1 LKNNILGKD
10 KQEKVNSIVILA
22 KLLDVIESSNTIS
35 EELGK
40 ILDHELMETLLAVIS
55 FNMSIETYKAIL
67 RTCMIMASGTLFRF
81 VNEVIDDYLPLY
93 DSLTE
98 CIDNIDIITD
108 KLQLHD
114 SKINS
119 YTVNFVADLIDT
131 ALNFDYDGIIPI
143 AERLKRV
150 DFFQIVDRKIPPE
163 DELMADLVVRLKV
176 TYYKL
181 NQFLQVTR
189 FNLSIQSH
197 QIMLDDLLSSLDVSL
212 NEGGTA
218 ATPQEYVEMGFT
230 ETPAEYVTNNFS
242 ILSAMELGI
251 VLRNPIHTFKKKF
264 HQELMLNDKKTFPLS
279 IFINKVVEMW
289 INIFEDIEQYPN
301 IHSLILKWE
310 RMIYYSMTS
319 CLIFWQDAGCQLDAA
334 DDVDKIVELLKP
346 NIEKLE
352 YKKSESVEECLV
364 SSSGLIDN
372 LRGIQ
377 VQKLK
382 RLHQQKWNNKFAQF
396 NEHLSKEAMDF
407 LCEQRV
413 IQLLK
418 GSWVYTEKYGEF
430 LLNRENPKL
439 SHKYYFILLSPN
451 RKEIYYKKF
460 SEKPTVNPSFEQME
474 SRSIKLSEIAN
485 FRSTKLNEKL
495 NNQEKNNNNAV
506 SVRGTISY
514 EKLTL
519 VDTDDTKLLSFVTDT
534 EVNKYVWLDG
544 LKMLKGMVNK
554 GDLSAE
560 TEKQL
565 NSLIDIRRTTQL
577 LNLEDNEVENYITDH
592 LDNSDAE
599 DTYDLNELSEVTKD
613 TYFYR

>member
-1 LKNNILGKD
+1 MGKN

-22 KLLDVIESSNTIS
+22 KLLDVIERSDTIS
-35 EELGK
+35 DEIGK
-40 ILDHELMETLLAVIS
+40 ILDYEVMETLLAVVS

-67 RTCMIMASGTLFRF
+67 RTCMIIASGTLFKF
-81 VNEVIDDYLPLY
+81 VNEVIDGYLPLY
-93 DSLTE
+93 DSLAK
-98 CIDNIDIITD
+98 CIDTIDVITD
-108 KLQLHD
+108 KLQLQD
-114 SKINS
+114 SKINF
-119 YTVNFVADLIDT
+119 YTVNFVTDLIDT

-150 DFFQIVDRKIPPE
+150 DFFHIVDRKIPPE
-163 DELMADLVVRLKV
+163 DELMTDLVVRLKV
-176 TYYKL
+176 AYYRL
-181 NQFLQVTR
+181 NEFLQVTR
-189 FNLSIQSH
+189 FNLSIHSH
-197 QIMLDDLLSSLDVSL
+197 QIMLDDLFSSLDVSL
-212 NEGGTA
+212 NESGTP
-218 ATPQEYVEMGFT
+218 ATLQEYVEAGFT
-230 ETPAEYVTNNFS
+230 DCPTEYVTNNFS

-251 VLRNPIHTFKKKF
+251 VLRNPIHSFKKKF
-264 HQELMLNDKKTFPLS
+264 YQELMLNDKTTFPLS

-289 INIFEDIEQYPN
+289 INIFEDIEQYPY

-310 RMIYYSMTS
+310 RIIYYSITS
-319 CLIFWQDAGCQLDAA
+319 CLIFWQDAKCQLDAA

-352 YKKSESVEECLV
+352 YKKSESIEECLL
-364 SSSGLIDN
+364 SSSSLIDN

-382 RLHQQKWNNKFAQF
+382 RLHQQKWNNNFSQF
-396 NEHLSKEAMDF
+396 NEHLAKEAMDF
-407 LCEQRV
+407 LCEQRA

-418 GSWVYTEKYGEF
+418 GSWVYTEKHGEF

-451 RKEIYYKKF
+451 RREIYYKKF
-460 SEKPTVNPSFEQME
+460 SEKPAVNPSFEQME
-474 SRSIKLSEIAN
+474 SRSIKLADIAN
-485 FRSTKLNEKL
+485 FQCTKLNEKL
-495 NNQEKNNNNAV
+495 SNQGKNNKNTV

-519 VDTDDTKLLSFVTDT
+519 VDSNNTKLLSFVTDT

-577 LNLEDNEVENYITDH
+577 LKLEDKEVENYITDH
-592 LDNSDAE
+592 LDNSDDD